1 MAKLSKI
8 KRRTAPDG
16 EWVTINEEG
25 EPFQVLLRPP
35 GPAYYDRVHE
45 LRDMAARR
53 LNRERP
59 RSGFSYTADT
69 IPPSE
74 ANAVVAKAL
83 GEHVILGVA
92 GAEDDNGAAI
102 SVDTFKDM
110 IADPQ
115 YIEVLIMVIAA
126 GNVLAARQSDTR
138 SDAEGNLYPASAG
151 S

>member
-8 KRRTAPDG
+8 RRRSAPDG

-35 GPAYYDRVHE
+35 GEVYYDRVHE
-45 LRDMAARR
+45 LRDMTARR

-59 RSGFSYTADT
+59 RSGFPYTADS

-83 GEHVILGVA
+83 AEHVVLGVA
-92 GAEDDNGAAI
+92 GAEDDDGNAI
-102 SVDTFKDM
+102 SVDALKEM

-115 YIEVLIMVIAA
+115 YIELLIMVIAA
-126 GNVLAARQSDTR
+126 GNVLAARQSEVKGE
-138 SDAEGNLYPASAG
+138 AAGN
-151 S
+151 